1 VKPVEQGV
9 QSEGIGAEGIDL
21 RSGAAVSVD
30 GGVGQPGVTRD
41 SAVADRCRGVLP
53 GLAAGDRNGG
63 PTELAVRLAESLAER
78 RAFDRDD
85 VLARYLAWW
94 REGAFDT
101 GPVAALVL
109 ERVACGVP
117 VDKAVAQA
125 DRELGGQTAGCN
137 PAHRAAP
144 VAMAAFLADEILGD
158 CAVQEAA
165 LTHAHPL
172 AGDVAAA
179 VVGLCRAL
187 VRGYGWGAALSM
199 AALGR
204 LPATGRALQPT
215 ASPKRL
221 SRGGFAPDVLQAAV
235 HFVTAH
241 ASFDAALTASLTFAG
256 PANYCPVLV
265 GSIGGAR
272 WGARAIQAEHL
283 AHCRDRPRI
292 AAAAAALSASS
303 QR

>member
-1 VKPVEQGV
+1 M
-9 QSEGIGAEGIDL
+9 AM
-21 RSGAAVSVD
+21 
-30 GGVGQPGVTRD
+30 
-41 SAVADRCRGVLP
+41 ADRCRGVLL

-78 RAFDRDD
+78 GAFDRDD

-109 ERVACGVP
+109 ERVACSVP

-144 VAMAAFLADEILGD
+144 LAMAAFLGDDALAD
-158 CAVQEAA
+158 CAQREAA

-187 VRGYGWGAALSM
+187 VRGYGWGAALQV
-199 AALGR
+199 AAAGR
-204 LPATGRALQPT
+204 LPATVRALRP
-215 ASPKRL
+215 ADSPKPL
-221 SRGGFAPDVLQAAV
+221 ARGGFAPDVLQAAV
-235 HFVTAH
+235 HFVTANP
-241 ASFDAALTASLTFAG
+241 SFDAALAASLSFAG

-265 GSIGGAR
+265 GTIGGAR
-272 WGARAIQAEHL
+272 WGAHAIQAEHL

-292 AAAAAALSASS
+292 DAAAVTLAAKDWSPAHV
-303 QR
+303 

>member
-1 VKPVEQGV
+1 
-9 QSEGIGAEGIDL
+9 L
-21 RSGAAVSVD
+21 
-30 GGVGQPGVTRD
+30 
-41 SAVADRCRGVLP
+41 ADRCRGVLL

-63 PTELAVRLAESLAER
+63 PTELAIRLAESLADR

-94 REGAFDT
+94 RKGAFDT

-117 VDKAVAQA
+117 VAKAVAQA
-125 DRELGGQTAGCN
+125 DRELGGQTAGCS

-144 VAMAAFLADEILGD
+144 LAMAAFLGDDALAD
-158 CAVQEAA
+158 CAQREAA

-187 VRGYGWGAALSM
+187 VRGFGWGAALQV
-199 AALGR
+199 AAAGR
-204 LPATGRALQPT
+204 LPATVRALRP
-215 ASPKRL
+215 ADSPKPL
-221 SRGGFAPDVLQAAV
+221 ARGGFAPDVLQAAV
-235 HFVTAH
+235 HFVTVNP
-241 ASFDAALTASLTFAG
+241 SFDAALAAGLAFAG

-265 GSIGGAR
+265 GAIGGAR
-272 WGARAIQAEHL
+272 WGVHPIQAEHL

-292 AAAAAALSASS
+292 DAAAVTLAAKDWSPAHV
-303 QR
+303 